1 MIHSL
6 NTNKII
12 KDSAE
17 KSNLFFTVSLLLLK
31 TAKTGLIILLN
42 FTNFSYILHSIFNYK
57 IVEEGKNDKLG
68 FPSTII
74 DKIIE
79 KLEELAINY
88 QIYYKKELEISK
100 DFQENNTYQK
110 YLNEG
115 LLQVEIDKKV
125 DLIKYKLNRLS
136 LEEVNKQLENILD
149 ILR

>member
-1 MIHSL
+1 ML
-6 NTNKII
+6 F
-12 KDSAE
+12 KDNRKE
-17 KSNLFFTVSLLLLK
+17 K
-31 TAKTGLIILLN
+31 
-42 FTNFSYILHSIFNYK
+42 
-57 IVEEGKNDKLG
+57 
-68 FPSTII
+68 
-74 DKIIE
+74 
-79 KLEELAINY
+79 
-88 QIYYKKELEISK
+88 YYGK